1 MIDDLDQI
9 RFEPR
14 SGQTKEYTIGMYC
27 FSAKQA
33 VLSNKSSKDRLACN
47 QDNMSERRNMST
59 RNMFQWTSTVQ
70 IQLSMLVYVALT

>member
-27 FSAKQA
+27 FSDKHV
-33 VLSNKSSKDRLACN
+33 VLRSKRSKDRLACN
-47 QDNMSERRNMST
+47 QDNMSERGNMST
-59 RNMFQWTSTVQ
+59 RNMLQ
-70 IQLSMLVYVALT
+70 